1 MGSICDVSAQIETF
15 KKCAKIG
22 SVSGE
27 CFAPICAHVSQRYV
41 HRALGFMIRS
51 ETNTNSIMLNTFWNA
66 TTIGVVTA
74 MLAQR
79 VLDAIS
85 ADMVARAP
93 KRENQ
98 SGNALFHA
106 RGRFPDI
113 AQSEGRV
120 WREVYNFSLA
130 RGRSHKVGSLWLK
143 KPKFDFS
150 SESED
155 FDLK

>member
-1 MGSICDVSAQIETF
+1 MLNIFWTAT
-15 KKCAKIG
+15 KIG
-22 SVSGE
+22 
-27 CFAPICAHVSQRYV
+27 A
-41 HRALGFMIRS
+41 M
-51 ETNTNSIMLNTFWNA
+51 
-66 TTIGVVTA
+66 TA

-85 ADMVARAP
+85 IDMVVRAP

-120 WREVYNFSLA
+120 WREVYNL
-130 RGRSHKVGSLWLK
+130 
-143 KPKFDFS
+143 
-150 SESED
+150 
-155 FDLK
+155 